1 MFFSKQDFRAEL
13 RMKFW
18 LEVLCIDNFVEMY
31 ILFIENIFLIY
42 INLQQFFITI
52 VSPQ

>member
-1 MFFSKQDFRAEL
+1 LQHPSVRRMFFSKQDFRAEL

-31 ILFIENIFLIY
+31 ILFFENICI
-42 INLQQFFITI
+42 
-52 VSPQ
+52 